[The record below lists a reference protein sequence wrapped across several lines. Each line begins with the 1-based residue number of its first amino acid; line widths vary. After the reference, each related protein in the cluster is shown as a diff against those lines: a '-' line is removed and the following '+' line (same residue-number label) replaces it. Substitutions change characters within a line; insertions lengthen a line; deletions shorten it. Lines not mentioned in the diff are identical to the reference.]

1 MQSGEELFDAR
12 IGDPVPQRLAF
23 APVRNETFITHF
35 GEMLRERGLGQTD
48 RLSKR
53 INVGLPP
60 LYQLA
65 QDHEPSLVGERP
77 QNVRHFGCFHLE
89 GFRIERLLRH
99 LLALLN

>member
-1 MQSGEELFDAR
+1 MQSGEELLDAR

-23 APVRNETFITHF
+23 ASVRNEAFITHL

-53 INVGLPP
+53 INVGLTP